1 MHVLKKPSAWTKRH
15 SYHGAESD
23 CKSCRNVKLY
33 VSLPAGRTMRE
44 DLLGDDFAHR
54 EVLFVR

>member
-23 CKSCRNVKLY
+23 CKSCRNVKLC

-44 DLLGDDFAHR
+44 DLPGDDFAHR
-54 EVLFVR
+54 